1 MTRKGARPV
10 KQATLYRASEF
21 AQRVGVTVRTLH
33 HYDRLGLLK
42 PGGRTRAGYRLYG
55 ERELARLEQIVTLK
69 FLGLPLREIKSLLGR
84 QKLDVATT
92 LRLQRELLEEKRRR
106 VELALRAVG
115 EAESTLRSRPLAWE
129 DLRKIVEVIEM
140 QSNTEWM
147 KRYYTPEQL
156 KSLESRS
163 HLAERG
169 QQEWAELIRDVEA
182 ALAAG
187 EDPAGPQ
194 GQALAERQRRLIE
207 QFTGG
212 DPGILK
218 GLKNLYADQANWP
231 ANFKKPYSDEV
242 GAFLGKAS
250 AAARKG

>member
-1 MTRKGARPV
+1 MAKKGARPV
-10 KQATLYRASEF
+10 KQETLYRASEF
-21 AQRVGVTVRTLH
+21 AKLVGVTVRTLH

-55 ERELARLEQIVTLK
+55 ERELERLQQIVTLK
-69 FLGLPLREIKSLLGR
+69 FLGLPLREIKSLLSR
-84 QKLDVATT
+84 QRLDVATT
-92 LRLQRELLEEKRRR
+92 LRLQRALLEEKRRR

-115 EAESTLRSRPLAWE
+115 EAENTLRSRPLAWE

-169 QQEWAELIRDVEA
+169 QQDWAELIRDVEV
-182 ALAAG
+182 ALARG
-187 EDPAGPQ
+187 EDPAGAA
-194 GQALAERQRRLIE
+194 GQALAERQRKLIE

-218 GLKNLYADQANWP
+218 GLKSLYSDQGTWP
-231 ANFKKPYSDEV
+231 ADFKRPYSDEV
-242 GAFLGKAS
+242 GTFLCQA
-250 AAARKG
+250 AAARRK

>member
-1 MTRKGARPV
+1 MAKKGTRPV
-10 KQATLYRASEF
+10 KQETLYRASEF
-21 AQRVGVTVRTLH
+21 ARRAGVTVRTLH

-55 ERELARLEQIVTLK
+55 ERELGRLEQIVTLK

-106 VELALRAVG
+106 VELALRAVT
-115 EAESTLRSRPLAWE
+115 EAESTLRARPLAWE

-140 QSNTEWM
+140 QSSTEWM

-156 KSLESRS
+156 KSLESRR

-187 EDPAGPQ
+187 EDPAGPK
-194 GQALAERQRRLIE
+194 GQALAARQQKLTQ

-212 DPGILK
+212 DPGILQ
-218 GLKNLYADQANWP
+218 GLRKLYADQANWP
-231 ANFKKPYSDEV
+231 ANFKKPYSEEV
-242 GAFLGKAS
+242 RAFLCK
-250 AAARKG
+250 AAAGKK

>member
-1 MTRKGARPV
+1 MAKKGARPV
-10 KQATLYRASEF
+10 KQETLYRTSEF
-21 AQRVGVTVRTLH
+21 AKRVGVTVRTLH

-42 PGGRTRAGYRLYG
+42 PGGRTRSGYRLYG
-55 ERELARLEQIVTLK
+55 ERELERLEQIVTLK
-69 FLGLPLREIKSLLGR
+69 FLGLPLRQIKSLLSR

-115 EAESTLRSRPLAWE
+115 EAENTLRSRPLAWE

-156 KSLESRS
+156 ESLRSRS

-169 QQEWAELIRDVEA
+169 QRDWAGLIRDVEA
-182 ALAAG
+182 ALAEGAA
-187 EDPAGPQ
+187 PTGPK
-194 GQALAERQRRLIE
+194 GQALAERQRQLIE
-207 QFTGG
+207 AFTGG

-218 GLKNLYADQANWP
+218 GLKSLYSDQASWP
-231 ANFKKPYSDEV
+231 ADFKKPYSNEV
-242 GAFLGKAS
+242 AAFLCKA
-250 AAARKG
+250 AKKK